1 MSQARR
7 PSKKSRS
14 LPLFR
19 EWRIP
24 EPPDSCLIDRV
35 RNEASVLP
43 EVAALL
49 LQRSGGDIERARQMR
64 EHGEVAIPDVLSLP
78 GVKEAALRILE
89 AISSGQ
95 RIVAYSDFDA
105 DGVTSA
111 AVIKEA
117 LGFAGAADVQVYFP
131 SRFTEGYGFH
141 ARSVREIASPG
152 KCLIITSD
160 CGITAVEG
168 CAEAEKLG
176 CDVII
181 TDHHLPGETLP
192 QAHSILN
199 PHLPSWG
206 EAGLQGLT
214 GAGVAYLLAQ
224 ALFEVAGVRAKVP
237 LRWGHD
243 LLVLSIAGDGQPL
256 TGLNRRFVVSGLR
269 VLSEARRPGISALL
283 EAAGIGRPDP
293 LQPGCCTSLSFDRD
307 VTFGLVPR
315 LNAAGRLEDARLA
328 YDILVETD
336 PARVR
341 SLALRLDE
349 LNRKRKGIED
359 AIMAQCVGDLEA
371 SSGDSYAVC
380 AARSEWHEGVIGIA
394 ASKLREA
401 YARPAALAGG
411 DGELLKGSVRGIPG
425 FNVVKALSRCAR
437 FLAGYGGHE
446 AAGGFSVRRESVE
459 EFFREFNS
467 VSAELL
473 ANTSMCPT
481 LDLDAEFAL
490 EQLSEETLRAFYDL
504 EPFGQGNPC
513 PQAASLDCEVTEV
526 GLMGKDRGHLE
537 VTLSKNGVS
546 RRFIW
551 FGMGEAARKIALTGR
566 VDVAFAPYRS
576 VYLGRE
582 QVTPLIRDIRPSWQ
596 RSGAGYEDLLSA
608 ASSIPGGPLIIYTWS
623 LDAAESIRIAAR
635 KSGRP
640 AAVHLEGYNRVQ
652 AHEARLTL
660 EGDGVVISTAPWE
673 LMLPGER
680 AGRAFLAHLP
690 LRASAA
696 ELLTD
701 FLGGSMLPYEVWSRW
716 EADSL
721 DWLSRTYPE
730 KDSLASVWKLLK
742 KLSSGDRTRCCELAA
757 EWVGSRE
764 GSFEGN
770 LLILEKS
777 LEILEELG
785 MVEYG
790 ETRRVPEFRLG
801 RCGERILL
809 SNSPS
814 YVEGKSVRE
823 GAEETWRGRLCAH
836 LLDRRGI

>member
-1 MSQARR
+1 MLIISIIFLLLVVVFAVQNAQMVPIMFLTWSLDLNLALVVLGRLHQSSSALCGLGFGDVKRGRIKKPASAERCQDKVSTLERAMNDLMNHRAVNWSSEGRR
-7 PSKKSRS
+7 RRVS
-14 LPLFR
+14 LLFR

-380 AARSEWHEGVIGIA
+380 AARSEWHEGVIGIQ
-394 ASKLREA
+394 RQTTRN
-401 YARPAALAGG
+401 YARPAALQV
-411 DGELLKGSVRGIPG
+411 ETVSSKGKRERHPG
-425 FNVVKALSRCAR
+425 
-437 FLAGYGGHE
+437 
-446 AAGGFSVRRESVE
+446 
-459 EFFREFNS
+459 
-467 VSAELL
+467 
-473 ANTSMCPT
+473 
-481 LDLDAEFAL
+481 
-490 EQLSEETLRAFYDL
+490 
-504 EPFGQGNPC
+504 
-513 PQAASLDCEVTEV
+513 
-526 GLMGKDRGHLE
+526 
-537 VTLSKNGVS
+537 
-546 RRFIW
+546 
-551 FGMGEAARKIALTGR
+551 
-566 VDVAFAPYRS
+566 
-576 VYLGRE
+576 
-582 QVTPLIRDIRPSWQ
+582 
-596 RSGAGYEDLLSA
+596 
-608 ASSIPGGPLIIYTWS
+608 
-623 LDAAESIRIAAR
+623 
-635 KSGRP
+635 
-640 AAVHLEGYNRVQ
+640 
-652 AHEARLTL
+652 
-660 EGDGVVISTAPWE
+660 
-673 LMLPGER
+673 
-680 AGRAFLAHLP
+680 
-690 LRASAA
+690 
-696 ELLTD
+696 
-701 FLGGSMLPYEVWSRW
+701 
-716 EADSL
+716 
-721 DWLSRTYPE
+721 
-730 KDSLASVWKLLK
+730 
-742 KLSSGDRTRCCELAA
+742 
-757 EWVGSRE
+757 
-764 GSFEGN
+764 
-770 LLILEKS
+770 
-777 LEILEELG
+777 
-785 MVEYG
+785 
-790 ETRRVPEFRLG
+790 
-801 RCGERILL
+801 
-809 SNSPS
+809 
-814 YVEGKSVRE
+814 
-823 GAEETWRGRLCAH
+823 
-836 LLDRRGI
+836 